1 MIDLQEF
8 KYNFS
13 KYRSSLRRFGVTPD
27 EFIFILRQVQDDLD
41 NIGHEAVKTDN
52 I

>member
-8 KYNFS
+8 TYNFS
-13 KYRSSLRRFGVTPD
+13 KYRSSLKRFGVTPD